1 MRCYIWGSNNH
12 ENRDFSGRGVSC
24 FAIPDWG
31 LQFRA
36 AQDGNSST
44 CEVAALLGLL
54 RFIENN
60 PKVFESER
68 IEILT
73 DASQLVEQ
81 LAGNLPI
88 EPGLLSPFTQIR
100 KIREKIRFELN
111 WIPSEQ
117 NRAIAGV
124 LELPPLKTK
133 FQIQH
138 TTAPKKP
145 VVPPSRSFNS

>member
-1 MRCYIWGSNNH
+1 MRCYIWGSNNQSDRTQ
-12 ENRDFSGRGVSC
+12 EGRGVSC

-36 AQDGNSST
+36 VQDGNAAT

-60 PKVFESER
+60 PKVFEGDR
-68 IEILT
+68 IEVMT
-73 DASQLVEQ
+73 DASQLIDQ
-81 LAGNLPI
+81 LTGKLP
-88 EPGLLSPFTQIR
+88 LDQQLRNPFAAIR
-100 KIREKIRFELN
+100 TIREKIRFDLT
-111 WIPSEQ
+111 WIPPDQ
-117 NRAIAGV
+117 NRAIEGV

-138 TTAPKKP
+138 TSAAKKP
-145 VVPPSRSFNS
+145 ADPASRRFNS